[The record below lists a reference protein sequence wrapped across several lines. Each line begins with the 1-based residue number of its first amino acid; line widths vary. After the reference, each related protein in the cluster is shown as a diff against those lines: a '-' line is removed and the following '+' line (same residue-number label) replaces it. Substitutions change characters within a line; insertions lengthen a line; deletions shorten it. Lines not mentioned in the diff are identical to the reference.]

1 LCPLESE
8 ANFYSG
14 EDPEVINFKD
24 FAKLFDYW
32 GDEQLW
38 PPTPVP

>member
-1 LCPLESE
+1 MIYLQSE

-14 EDPEVINFKD
+14 EDPEIINFKD

-32 GDEQLW
+32 GDEELW
-38 PPTPVP
+38 PPTPTP